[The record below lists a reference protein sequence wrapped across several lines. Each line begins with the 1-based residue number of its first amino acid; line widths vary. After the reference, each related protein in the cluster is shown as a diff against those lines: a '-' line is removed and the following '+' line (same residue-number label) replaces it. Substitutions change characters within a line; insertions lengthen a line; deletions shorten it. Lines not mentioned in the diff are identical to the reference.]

1 MRFIKY
7 DAHFCLSQALHIVRR
22 LDSYSFQSTM
32 ASTTDAVAAAAAAE
46 LSAVTQAEGKLK
58 VDPSIGISDMQAVV
72 EAYLQVEGS
81 RNFQKL
87 LDIITK
93 EGTSWT
99 SRPKVC
105 LL

>member
-7 DAHFCLSQALHIVRR
+7 DAHLCLKPCILWCALN
-22 LDSYSFQSTM
+22 LFFFQSTM
-32 ASTTDAVAAAAAAE
+32 AHPKELSDE

-58 VDPSIGISDMQAVV
+58 VDPSIGISDMQAML
-72 EAYLQVEGS
+72 EAYMKAEGC

-87 LDIITK
+87 LDMIVK
-93 EGTSWT
+93 EGTTWT

>member
-1 MRFIKY
+1 M
-7 DAHFCLSQALHIVRR
+7 ALSKELS
-22 LDSYSFQSTM
+22 D
-32 ASTTDAVAAAAAAE
+32 E
-46 LSAVTQAEGKLK
+46 LSAVAQVEGKLK

-87 LDIITK
+87 LDFIVK

>member
-7 DAHFCLSQALHIVRR
+7 DAHLCLSQALHIVWR
-22 LDSYSFQSTM
+22 LDSFLFQSTM
-32 ASTTDAVAAAAAAE
+32 AE
-46 LSAVTQAEGKLK
+46 EEISAVTQAEGKLK
-58 VDPSIGISDMQAVV
+58 VDPSIGVSGMPTAV
-72 EAYLQVEGS
+72 EAYLQAEGS
-81 RNFQKL
+81 KNFQKL
-87 LDIITK
+87 LDIIVK

>member
-1 MRFIKY
+1 M
-7 DAHFCLSQALHIVRR
+7 ALSKELS
-22 LDSYSFQSTM
+22 D
-32 ASTTDAVAAAAAAE
+32 E

-72 EAYLQVEGS
+72 EAYLKVEGC

-87 LDIITK
+87 LDMIVK
-93 EGTSWT
+93 EGTTWT

>member
-1 MRFIKY
+1 M
-7 DAHFCLSQALHIVRR
+7 ALSKE
-22 LDSYSFQSTM
+22 LD
-32 ASTTDAVAAAAAAE
+32 E

-72 EAYLQVEGS
+72 EAYLKVEGS

>member
-1 MRFIKY
+1 M
-7 DAHFCLSQALHIVRR
+7 ALLKE
-22 LDSYSFQSTM
+22 LD
-32 ASTTDAVAAAAAAE
+32 E

-58 VDPSIGISDMQAVV
+58 VDPSVGMGDMQVVV
-72 EAYLQVEGS
+72 ESYLAVEGS

-87 LDIITK
+87 LDMIVK

>member
-1 MRFIKY
+1 
-7 DAHFCLSQALHIVRR
+7 
-22 LDSYSFQSTM
+22 M
-32 ASTTDAVAAAAAAE
+32 ASAAESTATE

-58 VDPSIGISDMQAVV
+58 VDPSIGTSDLQRVV
-72 EAYLQVEGS
+72 ENYLRAEGS

-87 LDIITK
+87 LDVIVK
-93 EGTSWT
+93 EGTNWT